1 VAIERT
7 APVIAVRGTVALLLL
22 ALAGCATS
30 GFRSTWT
37 DPSAS
42 SSTLTGRTVAAFV
55 IGIHEPARRIAE
67 DALVRELTAR
77 GALGIAGS
85 ALLSAPDVSN
95 PEAARPKLQHAGVQS
110 TVALRVVARDQ
121 QIGYFPPTFWG
132 YWGVDWPSPSDPRAI
147 TTDTVVWAEARV
159 YSVVQ
164 DRMLWVGKSLSTNT
178 TTVDAFVKE
187 LGAQAA
193 DGVQRAG
200 LLGK

>member
-1 VAIERT
+1 MT
-7 APVIAVRGTVALLLL
+7 SVRGPIAFLCL
-22 ALAGCATS
+22 ALAGCAAP

-37 DPSAS
+37 DPTAS
-42 SSTLTGRTVAAFV
+42 SITLMGRTVAVFV
-55 IGIHEPARRIAE
+55 IGIHEPSRRMAE

-77 GALGIAGS
+77 GALAIAGS
-85 ALLSAPDVSN
+85 ALLPAPEASN
-95 PEAARPKLQHAGVQS
+95 PEAARPKLQLAGVEG

-121 QIGYFPPTFWG
+121 QISYFPPTFWG
-132 YWGVDWPSPSDPRAI
+132 YWGVDWPSPSDPKAI
-147 TTDTVVWAEARV
+147 RTDTVVWVEARV

-164 DRMLWVGKSLSTNT
+164 DKALWVGESMSTNT

-200 LLGK
+200 LLRK